1 MRQRRRSRLSHDGED
16 QYLRNL
22 AERREAVKRSIEE
35 QGKLTE
41 ELSAAIDAAR
51 TLAEV
56 EDLYRPYKQKRRTRA
71 TIAREKGLAPLAEL
85 LFAQGP
91 DCPDPTAEAARYVDA
106 EKGVETVEEL
116 LHDYPRAYDAY
127 EEPVPIGKLR
137 EKGMFAVSGQLMKTP
152 SVRRFKNIQ
161 VIITDVRD
169 MTGAL
174 QLTWYNM
181 PYLRNVLQMGQI
193 LIFRGRVV
201 KKSGRL
207 TMEQPDVFTPE
218 QYRRIMHSMQPVYG
232 QTKGLG
238 NKAITRAVQ
247 QALEQRQ
254 MEREY

>member
-1 MRQRRRSRLSHDGED
+1 MGMTLLLC
-16 QYLRNL
+16 YMLRNDAFDAVYFVP
-22 AERREAVKRSIEE
+22 AESGLWNEE
-35 QGKLTE
+35 KKTMNQQPITSLKG
-41 ELSAAIDAAR
+41 IG
-51 TLAEV
+51 
-56 EDLYRPYKQKRRTRA
+56 
-71 TIAREKGLAPLAEL
+71 EKTAK
-85 LFAQGP
+85 LFA
-91 DCPDPTAEAARYVDA
+91 
-106 EKGVETVEEL
+106 KLGVETVEEL

-137 EKGMFAVSGQLMKTP
+137 EKEMFAVSGQLMKTP

-218 QYRRIMHSMQPVYG
+218 QYRSDHAFHAAGVRPDKGPG
-232 QTKGLG
+232 Q
-238 NKAITRAVQ
+238 
-247 QALEQRQ
+247 
-254 MEREY
+254 